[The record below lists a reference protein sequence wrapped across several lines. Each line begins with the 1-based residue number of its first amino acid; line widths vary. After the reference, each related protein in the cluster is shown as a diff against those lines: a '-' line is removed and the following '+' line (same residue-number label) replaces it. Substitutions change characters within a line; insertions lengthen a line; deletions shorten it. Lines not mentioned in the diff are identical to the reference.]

1 MERRG
6 KYGPI
11 LYPQTSSS
19 KVEGLT
25 PRETYWVDPGVLT
38 QEHLNDITAIYCQV
52 FRRSPEDL
60 TQGLELE
67 PLVRDIVHG
76 FGYHEARIGGVQRPG
91 VDTRR
96 TILAQG
102 KFMIRFGATARGEA
116 FQEAVDGYLK
126 DAAGIA
132 KPLSQLNLPK

>member
-11 LYPQTSSS
+11 LYPQTSSV
-19 KVEGLT
+19 KVEGLK
-25 PRETYWVDPGVLT
+25 PRETFWVDPGVLT
-38 QEHLNDITAIYCQV
+38 QEHLNDITAIYCQM

-60 TQGLELE
+60 IRGLELE
-67 PLVRDIVHG
+67 SLVRDIVQG
-76 FGYHEARIGGVQRPG
+76 SGYHEARVDGLQRPG
-91 VDTRR
+91 IDIRR

-102 KFMIRFGATARGEA
+102 QVIVRFGATVRGEA

-126 DAAGIA
+126 DTAGIA
-132 KPLSQLNLPK
+132 KPLSQLNLSK